1 MNSSARALAGARLGQ
16 TIAGLVAALAASL
29 AVVPLALAAD
39 GADVERTLAVIEL
52 RSGEVADSQTG
63 PYLDEVVK
71 AFRLEAPGDVILVDG
86 KTTADK
92 VRKDREQVPSAVT
105 PERRQQLAEARK
117 RGVDLLDNADFQGAI
132 KALVSAESRYRGA
145 IAAPGADENLRK
157 EYLDVLA
164 QLATAYV
171 AAGDK
176 PAAVDVFRTVIT
188 TFGLKAPVTD
198 DNYRPDVVELFKTEV
213 KKVEKMPKGSVE
225 VTSNPPGARIILGGN
240 DRAATPATV
249 ADLIP
254 GNYGIRLQSG
264 DQSSMLHKVEVKG
277 GGVAKFTADIGFESH
292 LALEEDHV
300 GLMYSDLKAAEARLV
315 ADAVMVGKDIEVNLV
330 CVVGVSGGKLNSYL
344 IDVAGARIVRSAT
357 DVKVP
362 KVGISPR
369 AVNRVLVTILGEK
382 ADKNVVEPGGG
393 GGGGGGV
400 WYKSTPG
407 WIAAGGAVV
416 LLGTGAAFSKYLN
429 LSGITAYYCADPS
442 AKCDG
447 YNTPHNKLE
456 YDQQVKDYVA
466 SSETKAM
473 VAGVGLGAGVALA
486 GLAGYL
492 FYAESQKGE
501 ATAHVVVP
509 SGNGTAKAMP
519 VLLPPL
525 SLASGPQRFMA
536 R

>member
-1 MNSSARALAGARLGQ
+1 MGSSKRSLGGAARGRW
-16 TIAGLVAALAASL
+16 IAGLLLALSASL
-29 AVVPLALAAD
+29 ALAPVAYAAGD
-39 GADVERTLAVIEL
+39 GEVERTMAVIEL
-52 RSGEVADSQTG
+52 RSGEVADTQTG
-63 PYLDEVVK
+63 PYLDEVLK
-71 AFRLEAPGDVILVDG
+71 AFRQEAPGDVILVDG

-105 PERRQQLAEARK
+105 AERRQQLGEARK

-132 KALVSAESRYRGA
+132 KALVTAESRYRGA
-145 IAAPGADENLRK
+145 IAAPGADEKLRK

-164 QLATAYV
+164 QLATAHV

-176 PAAVDVFRTVIT
+176 PSAVEIFRTVIT

-198 DNYRPDVVELFKTEV
+198 DNYRPDVVELFKAEV

-225 VTSNPPGARIILGGN
+225 VTSNPVGARIILGGN

-254 GNYGIRLQSG
+254 GFYAIRLQSG
-264 DQSSMLHKVEVKG
+264 EQSSMLHKVEVKG
-277 GGVAKFTADIGFESH
+277 GAVAKFTADIGFESH

-300 GLMYSDLKAAEARLV
+300 GLMYPDLKAAEARLV
-315 ADAVMVGKDIEVNLV
+315 ADAVLVGKDIEVNLV

-344 IDVAGARIVRSAT
+344 VDVASARIVRSAT

-382 ADKNVVEPGGG
+382 ADKNVVEPGAGG
-393 GGGGGGV
+393 GSGGSA

-416 LLGTGAAFSKYLN
+416 ALGVGAGMSGYL
-429 LSGITAYYCADPS
+429 GDMKAYYCDDPS
-442 AKCDG
+442 KAC
-447 YNTPHNKLE
+447 
-456 YDQQVKDYVA
+456 A
-466 SSETKAM
+466 SPSKTLYASNVEDFKSSYATKQL
-473 VAGVGLGAGVALA
+473 VSGVGLGAGVVLA

-492 FYAESQKGE
+492 FFREGQKGE
-501 ATAHVVVP
+501 MTAQILIPAGVLAEQALPVV
-509 SGNGTAKAMP
+509 
-519 VLLPPL
+519 LPPL
-525 SLASGPQRFMA
+525 SLASGPQRFVA
-536 R
+536 H